1 MDSRPTGRERL
12 SSQKDG
18 SSSPGSKEKKRN
30 LFIGQRQSLGQ
41 AKELVISG
49 QARSRPTLASPR
61 KTDAHMFNARR
72 RGSVSTQKA
81 WGEPAAD
88 WAQKRHRPG
97 EHTHRQLPEFRQQ
110 KGSAM
115 PRASCCPLPTARY
128 WPYPKRT
135 LGKSAERDL
144 ALKPEWKC
152 RQVLLPDQEGPP
164 ASGPST
170 SLQNNVCHSGGPGLA
185 AAHREQ
191 QELLP
196 SPQRPLNITIP
207 QTLGTP
213 LLRQEPEMDSLC
225 LPEPG
230 ALQMGF
236 RTLLASLKCLSNG

>member
-1 MDSRPTGRERL
+1 MGLPPLAQR
-12 SSQKDG
+12 K
-18 SSSPGSKEKKRN
+18 KKRN
-30 LFIGQRQSLGQ
+30 LFIGQRQSLGR

-61 KTDAHMFNARR
+61 KTGAHMFNARR

-170 SLQNNVCHSGGPGLA
+170 SLQN
-185 AAHREQ
+185 
-191 QELLP
+191 
-196 SPQRPLNITIP
+196 
-207 QTLGTP
+207 
-213 LLRQEPEMDSLC
+213 
-225 LPEPG
+225 
-230 ALQMGF
+230 
-236 RTLLASLKCLSNG
+236 KCLSPWWPWPGSCAQRAAGTPPLPPETTQYYHPSDTRHPLAQTGA